1 MKSAPFSYHAPT
13 SLDEATDLLV
23 ELGGDGGTRVLAGGQ
38 SLLPLMHLRQVRPR
52 HVIDLNR
59 VAGLD
64 AVERTGE
71 QLRIGAMVRQSTAE
85 RLPLVRVGCPLLV
98 EALDWVGTPQIRNRG
113 TVGGSVAHGDPRG
126 EIPAVAVALDAE
138 IVLRDSRRSRTL
150 AAESFLT
157 GPFSTAL
164 APDELVVEIRI
175 PWKRAG
181 IGWSFQEVTVQ
192 RRGPAVVAAAA
203 VVELG
208 PGGYISEVRLV
219 LSGVAGTVIRRHR
232 AEDLLRGEVPS
243 DALFAAASDR
253 AADGLAASSDVFASA
268 EYRTHVAALITERA
282 LRASVERAAQ

>member
-1 MKSAPFSYHAPT
+1 MKSAPFSYHAPA

-23 ELGGDGGTRVLAGGQ
+23 ELGGDGGTRALAGGQ
-38 SLLPLMHLRQVRPR
+38 SLLPLMHLRKMRPR

-64 AVERTGE
+64 AVQQIEG

-85 RLPLVRVGCPLLV
+85 RLPLVRDGCPLLV

-126 EIPAVAVALDAE
+126 EIPAVAVALDAQ
-138 IVLRDSRRSRTL
+138 IVVRDSRRSRTL
-150 AAESFLT
+150 TADAFFT
-157 GPFSTAL
+157 GPFATAL

-175 PWKRAG
+175 PWRGAS
-181 IGWSFQEVTVQ
+181 IGWSFQEVALQ

-208 PGGYISEVRLV
+208 PRGEIAEARLA
-219 LSGVAGTVIRRHR
+219 LSGVALTAIRRHS
-232 AEDLLRGEVPS
+232 AEELLRGEMPS
-243 DALFAAASDR
+243 VALFAAASER
-253 AADGLAASSDVFASA
+253 SAEHLVASSDVFASA
-268 EYRTHVAALITERA
+268 EYRRHLAWLLTGRA
-282 LRASVERAAQ
+282 LRVCVERAAQ